1 MLSPNP
7 LSPSAALPGHRGMW
21 VWSRSETVLG
31 PVGATLGVRDER
43 EVWAPSLLIPIK
55 IIAPSPDAWP
65 IVSGF
70 IPLISDLGMFELHAV
85 GPILGGVL
93 TLVWVSWTVC
103 AERVD
108 WDAASLEIQE
118 TLESGMGD
126 ASSRLGGLASW
137 VELSMMQSRAVIP
150 LAIALFLAEL
160 QTALLIFAREIPTQF
175 CWEAAQI
182 MKTFIK

>member
-1 MLSPNP
+1 M
-7 LSPSAALPGHRGMW
+7 G
-21 VWSRSETVLG
+21 V
-31 PVGATLGVRDER
+31 TLGARDER
-43 EVWAPSLLIPIK
+43 EVWAPSLLILIK
-55 IIAPSPDAWP
+55 FIATSPDAWP

-70 IPLISDLGMFELHAV
+70 FPLISDLGKLGLHAV

-93 TLVWVSWTVC
+93 TLVWVSWTDTVC
-103 AERVD
+103 AECVG
-108 WDAASLEIQE
+108 WDAASLQIQE

-137 VELSMMQSRAVIP
+137 VELSVMRSRVVIP
-150 LAIALFLAEL
+150 LAIAFFLAEL

-175 CWEAAQI
+175 GWEAAQI

>member
-1 MLSPNP
+1 M
-7 LSPSAALPGHRGMW
+7 G
-21 VWSRSETVLG
+21 T
-31 PVGATLGVRDER
+31 TLGVRDER

-55 IIAPSPDAWP
+55 TIAPSPDAWP

-70 IPLISDLGMFELHAV
+70 IPLISDLGKLGLHAV

-93 TLVWVSWTVC
+93 TLVWVSWMATVC
-103 AERVD
+103 AEFVG

-118 TLESGMGD
+118 TLESEMGD

-137 VELSMMQSRAVIP
+137 VELSVMRSRAVIP
-150 LAIALFLAEL
+150 LAIALFLVEL